1 MNSEACKAT
10 AGVQEY
16 NMELAKSIINPISLL
31 GKFVK
36 LFSLDYWIT
45 LKLKKTQEKR
55 KMLQKAQII
64 QLKLNKI
71 Q

>member
-1 MNSEACKAT
+1 
-10 AGVQEY
+10 
-16 NMELAKSIINPISLL
+16 MELAKSIINPISLL

-55 KMLQKAQII
+55 KMLQKVPKI

>member
-16 NMELAKSIINPISLL
+16 NMELGKSIINPISLL

-45 LKLKKTQEKR
+45 LKLKKNTGKKKNAAKSTE
-55 KMLQKAQII
+55 
-64 QLKLNKI
+64 NTTEVE
-71 Q
+71 

>member
-45 LKLKKTQEKR
+45 LKLKKKTQEK
-55 KMLQKAQII
+55 KKNAAKSTENTTEIE
-64 QLKLNKI
+64 
-71 Q
+71 